1 MANEYYQS
9 PKQLAMIDK
18 ENRMAMAYKKITT
31 HCECGHS
38 FIIPNYVDRLICNH
52 CGNYVYRTK
61 EIEKQYKFKDFER
74 KFNKYLKDS
83 KEKMKD
89 VNRIEGRK
97 LGVQQT
103 TKNRKKTR

>member
-52 CGNYVYRTK
+52 CGNYVYRTE
-61 EIEKQYKFKDFER
+61 EIKKQYKFKDFER
-74 KFNKYLKDS
+74 KLK
-83 KEKMKD
+83 KWKKIAEENEKD
-89 VNRIEGRK
+89 VDRTQRRK
-97 LGVQQT
+97 LGV
-103 TKNRKKTR
+103 